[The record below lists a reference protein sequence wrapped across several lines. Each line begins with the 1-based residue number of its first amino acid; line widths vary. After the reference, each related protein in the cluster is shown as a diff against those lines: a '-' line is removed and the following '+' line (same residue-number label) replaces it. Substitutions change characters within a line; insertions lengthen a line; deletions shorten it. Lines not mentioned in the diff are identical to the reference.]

1 MATDDSANRRSIGR
15 YVIDLTRGTVLLDG
29 REIVMRPQTFD
40 VLRFLVDHPTRVIPK
55 EELIAGAWPDV
66 VAGAETLD
74 ESVNE
79 LRRALG
85 DSDAKL
91 VVSVPG
97 QGYRFDPGVAPG
109 ERRNAPGLHLL
120 RWRWVYGLIA
130 PLALAIT
137 AIVVWFV
144 TSRL

>member
-1 MATDDSANRRSIGR
+1 MASDDSANRRGIGR
-15 YVIDLTRGTVLLDG
+15 YVIDLTRGAVVLDG
-29 REIVMRPQTFD
+29 REIVLRPQTFA
-40 VLRFLVDHPTRVIPK
+40 VLRFLLDHPERVVSQD
-55 EELIAGAWPDV
+55 ELIDGAWPGV
-66 VAGAETLD
+66 LAGAETLD

-85 DSDAKL
+85 DLDAKL
-91 VVSVPG
+91 VVSMPG
-97 QGYRFDPGVAPG
+97 MGYRFDPGAAPG

-120 RWRWVYGLIA
+120 RWRWVYGLLA

>member
-1 MATDDSANRRSIGR
+1 MASDGSVNRRSIGR
-15 YVIDLTRGTVLLDG
+15 YVIDLTRGTVELDG

-40 VLRFLVDHPTRVIPK
+40 VLRFLLDHPARVIP
-55 EELIAGAWPDV
+55 EGELVAGAWPDV
-66 VAGAETLD
+66 LAGAETLD

-85 DSDAKL
+85 DLDAKL
-91 VVSVPG
+91 LVSVPG
-97 QGYRFDPGVAPG
+97 RGYRFDPDSAPG
-109 ERRNAPGLHLL
+109 ERRKAPGLHLL
-120 RWRWVYGLIA
+120 RWRWVYGLLA

-137 AIVVWFV
+137 AIIVWLV